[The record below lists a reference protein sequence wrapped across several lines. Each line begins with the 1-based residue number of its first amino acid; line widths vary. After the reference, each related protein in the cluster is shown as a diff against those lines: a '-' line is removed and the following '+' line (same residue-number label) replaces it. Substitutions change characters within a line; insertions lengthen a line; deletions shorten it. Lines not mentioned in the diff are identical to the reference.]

1 MPRYIDAGDLKRR
14 FRWWAQGD
22 NDLIQYALPSDI
34 ELFDRFVDS
43 APTADVEEVK
53 HGEWIVE
60 DAGGGWKR
68 AICPRCDKIFLYAK
82 GQLQIHAMPRCPNCG
97 AKMDGKK

>member
-1 MPRYIDAGDLKRR
+1 MPRYIDAVLLKEKLLE
-14 FRWWAQGD
+14 AD
-22 NDLIQYALPSDI
+22 KSPYLTEYARLVPI
-34 ELFDRFVDS
+34 INRT
-43 APTADVEEVK
+43 PTADVEEVK

-82 GQLQIHAMPRCPNCG
+82 GQLQIHAMPRCPECG
-97 AKMDGKK
+97 AKMDGKENGE